1 MDLLGRPIGDV
12 FNIHPEYTRIFV
24 GGFPFEGD
32 DRPQIQ
38 VCINCFRFLSK
49 SVGNWFMV

>member
-32 DRPQIQ
+32 DRPRIQ
-38 VCINCFRFLSK
+38 VCINWFRFLSK
-49 SVGNWFMV
+49 SVEYWFMV